1 MASIS
6 KQFASILKGQF
17 DSGDDL
23 FFQLENVINHGVGV
37 FGDADDICDFEDLIS
52 NARMWTATEVSNVS
66 QITVLK
72 HAVDSGWTPAKKRGK
87 KKDDSSGEEKVYRL
101 MHNEESVNTVMTPY
115 VLVDSKGNI
124 TAIDLYNTNAGIEN
138 AESLKTKGYD
148 AYKTFVTISHEDWTF
163 ASDASVEVWTDDGI
177 QEAERNSEIPN
188 DRHVVSRIA
197 VSDLIEFYLQHNKTL
212 PDPK

>member
-1 MASIS
+1 MKIKLERVKEIIRESIDDVIGEGGALCHDEKGYFSDCDSDATYSMS
-6 KQFASILKGQF
+6 K
-17 DSGDDL
+17 SGAKRAGIDKKY
-23 FFQLENVINHGVGV
+23 VGR
-37 FGDADDICDFEDLIS
+37 GK
-52 NARMWTATEVSNVS
+52 VS
-66 QITVLK
+66 
-72 HAVDSGWTPAKKRGK
+72 KRGK

-101 MHNEESVNTVMTPY
+101 SHDEESVNTVMSPY
-115 VLVDSKGNI
+115 VLVDSKGYI

-212 PDPK
+212 PNPK